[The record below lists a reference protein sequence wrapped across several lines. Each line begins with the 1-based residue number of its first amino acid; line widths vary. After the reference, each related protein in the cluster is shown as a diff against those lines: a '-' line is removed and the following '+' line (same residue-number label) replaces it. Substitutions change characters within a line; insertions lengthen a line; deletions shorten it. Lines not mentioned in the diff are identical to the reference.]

1 MALSFSIEVIHIR
14 CRTRSHELD
23 SPHAVHVCTT
33 VVIRIFIAELVCK
46 PVAVGVG
53 EVTVYTIG
61 TIGCRAVIDRLT
73 TGREDELSIGRFRI
87 AIEAPWGVSFTTGTI
102 AGVIALVVHDNGVG
116 LTVLGFRIVATD
128 DDRITGKTIRH
139 GLHLDEIDL
148 TVSGALGGNLSES
161 GIDSDGIELCFGSCP
176 IVVIVG
182 LFVRNRNDSRGVDGE
197 TEGTCEVIID
207 DTGSL
212 VETGRKFSVR
222 CEDDVIRCAGCHFA
236 RGNNGIECNSFVGCE
251 FHFYIGGNGSLV
263 GIGYAD
269 GNRRTGCEHPVVRD
283 GHGEGER
290 FEVGRVDKKHL
301 GQGIVATADDDTACL
316 QFSKHGG
323 GDGIV
328 IIATADE
335 CQRSIHQFRP
345 TDSLFEL
352 QLRIGTYS
360 RELHAK
366 QLSFY
371 CACELGSFNSLPC
384 TPVGRHLDGATPDRL
399 GSTGRHSGMGKG
411 DLVRRI
417 TGTFDDERFTSIY
430 RIQHSLRQRNNR
442 FMRCSLT

>member
-1 MALSFSIEVIHIR
+1 MR
-14 CRTRSHELD
+14 
-23 SPHAVHVCTT
+23 
-33 VVIRIFIAELVCK
+33 
-46 PVAVGVG
+46 
-53 EVTVYTIG
+53 
-61 TIGCRAVIDRLT
+61 
-73 TGREDELSIGRFRI
+73 
-87 AIEAPWGVSFTTGTI
+87 
-102 AGVIALVVHDNGVG
+102 
-116 LTVLGFRIVATD
+116 LTVLGFGIVTTD
-128 DDRITGKTIRH
+128 DNRIAGKAIGY
-139 GLHLDEIDL
+139 GLHLDEIDF
-148 TVSGALGGNLSES
+148 TSSGALGRNLGE
-161 GIDSDGIELCFGSCP
+161 GCIDSDGIELCFGSCP

-197 TEGTCEVIID
+197 TEGTCEVVIND
-207 DTGSL
+207 AGRL
-212 VETGRKFSVR
+212 VETCCEIRVGG
-222 CEDDVIRCAGCHFA
+222 EDDVIRCAGCHFA
-236 RGNNGIECNSFVGCE
+236 RRNNSIECYTFVGGQ
-251 FHFYIGGNGSLV
+251 FYFYIGGDSRLV

-283 GHGEGER
+283 RHGEGER